1 MSAEIH
7 VITGFYSSLHSLFFI
22 IFFFI
27 THIFLNKR
35 EREKARETE
44 LNYGEQESRRKREKG
59 VKM

>member
-7 VITGFYSSLHSLFFI
+7 VITGFYSTFPLFYY
-22 IFFFI
+22 FFFI